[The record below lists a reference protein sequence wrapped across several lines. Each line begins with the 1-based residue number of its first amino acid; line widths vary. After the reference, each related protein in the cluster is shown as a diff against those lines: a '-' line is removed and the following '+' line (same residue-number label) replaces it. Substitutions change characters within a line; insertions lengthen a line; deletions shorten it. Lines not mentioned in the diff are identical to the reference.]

1 MAKTERGSEQAM
13 IRLPEGMRDKLK
25 AAAEVTG
32 RSMNAEIVDRLEQ
45 SFRSPLVLPEDLI
58 DRIKV
63 YAKRHNRTVTD
74 EVLRLL
80 EREYPQQ
87 WNVDDRME
95 YLGTL
100 LAVLQGGTSD
110 TRINQFIIDVRDT
123 VEGVIGGRV
132 VGVSDKARAEI
143 ETMWTQWKERL
154 AEEEYERQVDNDLDE
169 EEARMLD
176 LVGTTEKLPEP
187 LPNPTSDLFKLK
199 DLLPSRL
206 FADLTKKL
214 TTGDSKGA
222 AELIGAIDPKDMA
235 AWIEEAELGW
245 LEKERLRQQ
254 REDWEEPPFEGEGD
268 PFDNAVKD

>member
-58 DRIKV
+58 DRITV

-143 ETMWTQWKERL
+143 ETMWTQYKEHL
-154 AEEEYERQVDNDLDE
+154 AEEEYEHQVNDLDE
-169 EEARMLD
+169 EEDRMLE
-176 LVGTTEKLPEP
+176 LVGTTEKLAEP
-187 LPNPTSDLFKLK
+187 LPDPRNDLFKLN
-199 DLLPSRL
+199 DVLPSRL
-206 FADLTKKL
+206 LAELTRRLTNGDNSGAADLLAGIEPNDLAKWNKEAKL
-214 TTGDSKGA
+214 SWF
-222 AELIGAIDPKDMA
+222 ER
-235 AWIEEAELGW
+235 
-245 LEKERLRQQ
+245 ERLRELQA
-254 REDWEEPPFEGEGD
+254 EPSDLPFIHGPD
-268 PFDNAVKD
+268 LDDDLKD